1 MNMENFNTEKFTT
14 PDVVKL
20 TDTSNHGIMSIM
32 LSRAAVGFLLKG
44 RKFIYCGD
52 KCTEVN
58 EGDIFI
64 YDAGLHYEENAVS
77 QSGTYEQITF
87 YVSPSSLQQILLGLN
102 SSYGL
107 NYTNRHSCEK
117 CRTQNF
123 VAMRANDTLRD
134 FFASVNQ
141 SFRQSGFQHNDVS
154 QRIKLN
160 ELVYLILA
168 DTDNCLKSKIL
179 ANADAVNGQF
189 AMVIYNNVFKD
200 ISLESL
206 AQMTNR
212 SLTSFKKEF
221 KRQFSTPP
229 HKWFIAQRL
238 DRSKVLLLSTNKTIS
253 EVGMECAFSN
263 ISHFIKLFK
272 HRFHDTPAVFRQ
284 KRVLVQQTENRE
296 PEKVEEK
303 ELVAV
308 EK

>member
-1 MNMENFNTEKFTT
+1 MGNNNIEKLST
-14 PDVVKL
+14 PDVVKI
-20 TDTSNHGIMSIM
+20 TDTSNHGIMSVM
-32 LSRAAVGFLLKG
+32 LSRAAVGYLLKG

-58 EGDIFI
+58 EGEVFI
-64 YDAGLHYEENAVS
+64 CDAGLHYEENVS
-77 QSGTYEQITF
+77 APGGTYEQITF

-102 SSYGL
+102 SNYGL
-107 NYTNRHSCEK
+107 NYTNRHSCDR

-134 FFASVNQ
+134 FFAGVNQ

-160 ELVYLILA
+160 ELVYLILDGA
-168 DTDNCLKSKIL
+168 DNCLKSKIL

-189 AMVIYNNVFKD
+189 AMVVYNNVFKD

-221 KRQFSTPP
+221 KRQFSVPP

-238 DRSKVLLLSTNKTIS
+238 DRSKILLLSTNKTIS

-272 HRFHDTPAVFRQ
+272 QRFHDTPAVFRQ
-284 KRVLVQQTENRE
+284 KRILLPTSATENAEERE
-296 PEKVEEK
+296 A
-303 ELVAV
+303 VAV
-308 EK
+308 AE

>member
-1 MNMENFNTEKFTT
+1 
-14 PDVVKL
+14 
-20 TDTSNHGIMSIM
+20 M

-168 DTDNCLKSKIL
+168 TIP
-179 ANADAVNGQF
+179 F
-189 AMVIYNNVFKD
+189 F
-200 ISLESL
+200 LEFPS
-206 AQMTNR
+206 R
-212 SLTSFKKEF
+212 E
-221 KRQFSTPP
+221 
-229 HKWFIAQRL
+229 I
-238 DRSKVLLLSTNKTIS
+238 
-253 EVGMECAFSN
+253 
-263 ISHFIKLFK
+263 
-272 HRFHDTPAVFRQ
+272 
-284 KRVLVQQTENRE
+284 RVWRRYSIV
-296 PEKVEEK
+296 
-303 ELVAV
+303 
-308 EK
+308 

>member
-1 MNMENFNTEKFTT
+1 
-14 PDVVKL
+14 
-20 TDTSNHGIMSIM
+20 
-32 LSRAAVGFLLKG
+32 
-44 RKFIYCGD
+44 
-52 KCTEVN
+52 
-58 EGDIFI
+58 
-64 YDAGLHYEENAVS
+64 
-77 QSGTYEQITF
+77 
-87 YVSPSSLQQILLGLN
+87 
-102 SSYGL
+102 
-107 NYTNRHSCEK
+107 
-117 CRTQNF
+117 
-123 VAMRANDTLRD
+123 MRANDTLRD

-179 ANADAVNGQF
+179 ANADAINGQF

-200 ISLESL
+200 ISLEAL

>member
-1 MNMENFNTEKFTT
+1 MENFNNEKFTT

-58 EGDIFI
+58 EGDVFI
-64 YDAGLHYEENAVS
+64 YDAGLHYEENVVS
-77 QSGTYEQITF
+77 QGGTYEQITF

-107 NYTNRHSCEK
+107 NYTNRHSCDK

-123 VAMRANDTLRD
+123 VSMRATDTLHD
-134 FFASVNQ
+134 FFAGVNQ

-160 ELVYLILA
+160 ELVYLILDDA
-168 DTDNCLKSKIL
+168 DNCLKSKIL

-200 ISLESL
+200 ISLEAL

-229 HKWFIAQRL
+229 HK
-238 DRSKVLLLSTNKTIS
+238 
-253 EVGMECAFSN
+253 
-263 ISHFIKLFK
+263 
-272 HRFHDTPAVFRQ
+272 
-284 KRVLVQQTENRE
+284 
-296 PEKVEEK
+296 
-303 ELVAV
+303 
-308 EK
+308 

>member
-1 MNMENFNTEKFTT
+1 MGNNNAEKLST

-32 LSRAAVGFLLKG
+32 LSRAAVGFLVKG

-52 KCTEVN
+52 KCSEVN
-58 EGDIFI
+58 EGDVFI
-64 YDAGLHYEENAVS
+64 YDAGLHYEENIVS
-77 QSGTYEQITF
+77 HGGTYEQITF

-102 SSYGL
+102 SNYGL

-123 VAMRANDTLRD
+123 VSMRATDALCD
-134 FFASVNQ
+134 FFAGVNL
-141 SFRQSGFQHNDVS
+141 SFRQQGFRHNDVS

-160 ELVYLILA
+160 ELIYLILDGA
-168 DTDNCLKSKIL
+168 DCCLKSKIL

-189 AMVIYNNVFKD
+189 AMVIYNNVFRD

-238 DRSKVLLLSTNKTIS
+238 DRSKVLLLSTDKTIS
-253 EVGMECAFSN
+253 EVGTECAFSN

-272 HRFHDTPAVFRQ
+272 IRFHDTPAVFRQ
-284 KRVLVQQTENRE
+284 KRVLLQRTGMK
-296 PEKVEEK
+296 PEKTEE
-303 ELVAV
+303 ETAAVA
-308 EK
+308 E